1 MTGGWDALVIGTGPG
16 GAVTARALAE
26 AGLRV
31 LVVEEGDWTEP
42 GSVAPFSL
50 EQMRRQYRGGGLTAA
65 LGRPSIA
72 YTEGRGVGG
81 GSEVNSGL
89 YHRPS
94 EQLLAQWSQDWHVEG
109 LDVPELAPHSDLV
122 EKELS
127 VSTLPW
133 ALPASS
139 RVLARGAEALGWRGF
154 EVPRWA
160 VCEQRGGRRTVR
172 RQTMSVTY
180 WPKALAAGAVL
191 RPRTRAL
198 RLELSG
204 PRATAAV
211 LEDLAT
217 GRTERVTFE
226 HVFVCAGATQTPAL
240 LQRSGLR
247 RNIGGNFSV
256 HPTVK
261 VTAEFDEPVNDPDD
275 VPVFQVKE
283 FGSALS
289 FGGSA
294 SRPSLLALALGE
306 NWPAFGP
313 ALARWPHLFTYYA
326 ATQSVGRGRVR
337 ALPGFT
343 DPLVTYRLTRGD
355 HELLRTG
362 LARLMHLLLAAGA
375 HTIYPSFRGAPV
387 VTNPAGIAAAAQA
400 MTPGRASLMTVH
412 LCGTVPMGEDL
423 ARCGADSYGRV
434 HGTANVHV
442 NDASLLPSAPGVN
455 PQGAIMAIA
464 ARNVSRFLR
473 APHTEQRATHVRSGA
488 TG

>member
-1 MTGGWDALVIGTGPG
+1 MSRVWDALVIGTGPG

-31 LVVEEGDWTEP
+31 LAVEEGEWTEP
-42 GSVAPFSL
+42 GSVPPFSL

-65 LGRPSIA
+65 LGRPSVA

-94 EQLLAQWSQDWHVEG
+94 ADLLDGWSRDWRIDG
-109 LDVPELAPHSDLV
+109 LDVPELSPHSDLV

-139 RVLARGAEALGWRGF
+139 QVLARGADALGWRGF

-160 VCEQRGGRRTVR
+160 VCEQRDGQRQVR

-180 WPKALAAGAVL
+180 WPRAIAAGAEL
-191 RPRTRAL
+191 RQRSRVL
-198 RLELSG
+198 RLELAG
-204 PRATAAV
+204 PRAVAAV
-211 LEDLAT
+211 VQDLAS
-217 GRTERVTFE
+217 GRTERVVFE
-226 HVFVCAGATQTPAL
+226 HVFVCAGAIQTPAL

-247 RNIGGNFSV
+247 RNIGGNLSV

-261 VTAEFDEPVNDPDD
+261 VTAEFDEPVNDGD
-275 VPVFQVKE
+275 VPVYQVKE

-294 SRPSLLALALGE
+294 SRPSLLALALSE

-313 ALARWPHLFTYYA
+313 ALARWEQLFVYYA
-326 ATQSVGRGRVR
+326 AIQSIGRGRVL
-337 ALPGFT
+337 AVPGFT
-343 DPLVTYRLTRGD
+343 DPLVAYRLTRGD

-375 HTIYPSFRGAPV
+375 SVLYPSFRGAPV
-387 VTNPAGIAAAAQA
+387 VANPAGIAAATAA
-400 MTPGRASLMTVH
+400 MTPARASLMTVH

-423 ARCGADSYGRV
+423 ARCGADSFGRV
-434 HGTANVHV
+434 HGTVNVHV

-455 PQGAIMAIA
+455 PQGTIMAVA
-464 ARNVSRFLR
+464 ARNVQHFLAGRLDSRRPLCPTSFHQL
-473 APHTEQRATHVRSGA
+473 S
-488 TG
+488 